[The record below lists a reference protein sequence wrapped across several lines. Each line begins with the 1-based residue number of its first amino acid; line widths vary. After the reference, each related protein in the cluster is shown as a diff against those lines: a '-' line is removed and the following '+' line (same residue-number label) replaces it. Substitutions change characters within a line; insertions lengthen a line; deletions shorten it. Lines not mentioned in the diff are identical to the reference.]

1 MKKRG
6 RRCLISLLL
15 GLCLLMPS
23 QMNALAA
30 DAQEDSSS
38 VQAVE
43 EAMPDQ
49 ENVTTKEKNQTDST
63 KQDNQSQINNQ
74 TQSESKSE
82 QGQKSQESGNASSDT
97 TQNDVA
103 VNENTENSDIAV
115 QADTYPATGKI
126 TAKIYLR
133 YSNAIPDNINQDF
146 GVAEF
151 GPSGNNTPYF
161 TVTVDLDQL
170 NKKPVKTQVVNADYE
185 MKYIYYS
192 IDSDATWNPGN
203 KTDNANRIK
212 NATNLW
218 EQAIFQAMSSTDQK
232 KFENVFGSNMFVGY
246 VLKREND
253 GWHIDGI
260 LKKDP
265 PVYVV
270 ELYDQNDQA
279 LFAISSND
287 QKLPGV
293 TYAEFK
299 TKVEEALGGTNY
311 QYLTEEKDRI
321 VLTYEAGGRTWKV
334 TITPKTDGKDVA
346 YRGIYHVDPA
356 NNKFSYRTVSK
367 NTYYLSR
374 MKIKT
379 EDVTPVN
386 LSISKMVKGS
396 AANPSE
402 HFTFVLTAS
411 RLAGKTL
418 NVTYTGTKD
427 CSETHAS
434 QITFDQT
441 GTARI
446 ILKNGES
453 VVIQDIASG
462 NINIKEE
469 SGNYWTSV
477 DVSGSDTNG
486 SDRKY
491 DQEKGI
497 NLKIGNTDVVA
508 AFTNQMDQQPL
519 TGISMMTVPYLLILG
534 LTVIAAG
541 LGYVRRKRNV

>member
-49 ENVTTKEKNQTDST
+49 ENATTIDENQIDNTM
-63 KQDNQSQINNQ
+63 QD
-74 TQSESKSE
+74 E
-82 QGQKSQESGNASSDT
+82 Q
-97 TQNDVA
+97 
-103 VNENTENSDIAV
+103 DIAV
-115 QADTYPATGKI
+115 QANTYPATGKI
-126 TAKIYLR
+126 TAKVYLR
-133 YSNAIPDNINQDF
+133 YSNAIPEKINQAF
-146 GVAEF
+146 TAGEF

-161 TVTVDLDQL
+161 TVTVNLDQL
-170 NKKPVKTQVVNADYE
+170 NKNPVKTYVKNYGQTW
-185 MKYIYYS
+185 YIYYS
-192 IDSDATWNPGN
+192 IDSDESWNPGD
-203 KTDNANRIK
+203 KADAANRVQ

-218 EQAIFQAMSSTDQK
+218 EQAILQAMSSTDQK

-279 LFAISSND
+279 LFAISSNE

-293 TYAEFK
+293 TYTDFK

-321 VLTYEAGGRTWKV
+321 VLNYDKDGRIWRV
-334 TITPKTDGKDVA
+334 TITPKIDGADKDYA
-346 YRGIYHVDPA
+346 GIYHVDPT
-356 NNKFSYRTVSK
+356 NNKFSYRTVSR

-374 MKIKT
+374 MKIKV

-386 LSISKMVKGS
+386 LTISKIIKGS
-396 AANPSE
+396 AANPAE
-402 HFTFVLTAS
+402 HFTFTLTAS
-411 RLAGKTL
+411 RLAGKTFDVIY
-418 NVTYTGTKD
+418 NGTQN
-427 CSETHAS
+427 CSEAHAS
-434 QITFDQT
+434 KITFDQS
-441 GTARI
+441 GNASVV
-446 ILKNGES
+446 LKNGES
-453 VVIQDIASG
+453 ATIQQITSG
-462 NINIKEE
+462 DVRIKEE
-469 SGNYWTSV
+469 SGDYWASV
-477 DVSGSDTNG
+477 TVNG
-486 SDRKY
+486 ADERY
-491 DQEKGI
+491 DQENGLLLNI
-497 NLKIGNTDVVA
+497 DNTNVTA
-508 AFTNQMDQQPL
+508 AFTNQMEQQPV
-519 TGISMMTVPYLLILG
+519 TGIAMMTFPYVMILC
-534 LTVIAAG
+534 IAVLA
-541 LGYVRRKRNV
+541 LGYGYARRKRNV

>member
-49 ENVTTKEKNQTDST
+49 ENVTTIDENQIDNTM
-63 KQDNQSQINNQ
+63 QD
-74 TQSESKSE
+74 E
-82 QGQKSQESGNASSDT
+82 Q
-97 TQNDVA
+97 
-103 VNENTENSDIAV
+103 DIAV
-115 QADTYPATGKI
+115 QANTYPATGKI

-146 GVAEF
+146 GAAEF
-151 GPSGNNTPYF
+151 GPSGNNIPYF

-170 NKKPVKTQVVNADYE
+170 NKKPVKTYVKDYDRTW
-185 MKYIYYS
+185 YIYYS
-192 IDSDATWNPGN
+192 IDSDKSWNPGD
-203 KTDNANRIK
+203 KTDANRVQ

-218 EQAIFQAMSSTDQK
+218 EQAILPAMSNADQK

-293 TYAEFK
+293 TYADFK
-299 TKVEEALGGTNY
+299 AKVEEALGGTNY
-311 QYLTEEKDRI
+311 QYLIEEKDRI
-321 VLTYEAGGRTWKV
+321 VLTYDKDGRTLRV
-334 TITPKTDGKDVA
+334 TITPKTDGTDKDYA
-346 YRGIYHVDPA
+346 GIYHVDPA
-356 NNKFSYRTVSK
+356 NNKFSYRTVSR

-374 MKIKT
+374 MKIQM
-379 EDVTPVN
+379 EDVTSAD
-386 LSISKMVKGS
+386 LMISKTVKGG
-396 AANPSE
+396 AANPTE
-402 HFTFVLTAS
+402 HFTFALTAS
-411 RLAGKTL
+411 ELAGKTF
-418 NVTYTGTKD
+418 NVIYTGTQD
-427 CSETHAS
+427 CSEAHAS
-434 QITFDQT
+434 KITFDQA
-441 GTARI
+441 GIARI

-453 VVIQDIASG
+453 AAIQQVTSG
-462 NINIKEE
+462 DVRIKEE
-469 SGNYWTSV
+469 SGDYWASV
-477 DVSGSDTNG
+477 TVNGADERYNQENGILLNIDNTNV
-486 SDRKY
+486 
-491 DQEKGI
+491 
-497 NLKIGNTDVVA
+497 TA
-508 AFTNQMDQQPL
+508 AFTNQMEQQPV
-519 TGISMMTVPYLLILG
+519 TGIFLTTFPYVLILC
-534 LTVIAAG
+534 IAVMA
-541 LGYVRRKRNV
+541 LGYGYARRKRNV

>member
-23 QMNALAA
+23 QMKVLAA

-49 ENVTTKEKNQTDST
+49 ENVTTKEKNQSDST
-63 KQDNQSQINNQ
+63 KQDTQSQINNQ
-74 TQSESKSE
+74 TQSESKRE
-82 QGQKSQESGNASSDT
+82 QQQKSQESGNASSEN
-97 TQNDVA
+97 TQSDMA

-115 QADTYPATGKI
+115 LTDSYPATGKI

-133 YSNAIPDNINQDF
+133 YSNAIPDNINQTF
-146 GVAEF
+146 VVGEF

-170 NKKPVKTQVVNADYE
+170 NKKPVKTYTTMNGRA
-185 MKYIYYS
+185 KYIYYS
-192 IDSDATWNPGN
+192 IDSDATWNPG
-203 KTDNANRIK
+203 TPSDAAGRVK

-218 EQAIFQAMSSTDQK
+218 EQAIFQAMSSADQK
-232 KFENVFGSNMFVGY
+232 QFENVFGSNMFVGY

-293 TYAEFK
+293 TYADFK

-311 QYLTEEKDRI
+311 QYVTEERDRI
-321 VLTYEAGGRTWKV
+321 VLTYEKDGRTWQA
-334 TITPKTDGKDVA
+334 TITPKTDGADKDYA
-346 YRGIYHVDPA
+346 GIYHVDPA

-367 NTYYLSR
+367 DTYYLSR
-374 MKIKT
+374 MKIQT
-379 EDVTPVN
+379 EDVTKAD
-386 LSISKMVKGS
+386 LSISKTVKGS
-396 AANPSE
+396 VANPSE

-411 RLAGKTL
+411 NLAGKTF
-418 NVTYTGTKD
+418 NVTYTGTKG

-434 QITFDQT
+434 QITFDRS
-441 GTARI
+441 GIARI

-453 VVIQDIASG
+453 VKIQNIPSGDIR
-462 NINIKEE
+462 IKEE
-469 SGNYWTSV
+469 SGNYWTYV
-477 DVSGSDTNG
+477 AVNG
-486 SDRKY
+486 ADQEY
-491 DQEKGI
+491 DQENGI
-497 NLKIGNTDVVA
+497 TLNIDNANVTA
-508 AFTNQMDQQPL
+508 EFTNQMEQQPV
-519 TGISMMTVPYLLILG
+519 TGIFLTTFPYVLILC
-534 LTVIAAG
+534 LVVTALVY
-541 LGYVRRKRNV
+541 GYVRRKRNV

>member
-30 DAQEDSSS
+30 DAQGDSSS

-49 ENVTTKEKNQTDST
+49 ENVITKEKSQSDST
-63 KQDNQSQINNQ
+63 KQDNQTQ
-74 TQSESKSE
+74 TDDRIQNSESESE
-82 QGQKSQESGNASSDT
+82 QQQKNPESGNASADSMT
-97 TQNDVA
+97 NDVA
-103 VNENTENSDIAV
+103 VNETTGNQDISV
-115 QADTYPATGKI
+115 LADHYPATGKI

-133 YSNAIPDNINQDF
+133 YSNTIPADINQDF

-170 NKKPVKTQVVNADYE
+170 NKKPVKTYTEVHEKTQ
-185 MKYIYYS
+185 YIYYS
-192 IDSDATWNPGN
+192 IDSDGDWNPGD
-203 KTDNANRIK
+203 KTEANRIK

-218 EQAIFQAMSSTDQK
+218 EQAILQAMDSTDQK

-270 ELYDQNDQA
+270 ELYNQNDQA

-293 TYAEFK
+293 PYAQFK
-299 TKVEEALGGTNY
+299 QKVEEVIGGSNY
-311 QYLTEEKDRI
+311 QYEAEQRDRI
-321 VLTYEAGGRTWKV
+321 VLIYEKDGRTWKA
-334 TITPKTDGKDVA
+334 TITPKTDGKDKDYA
-346 YRGIYHVDPA
+346 GIYHVDPV
-356 NNKFSYRTVSK
+356 NGKFSYRTVSR

-374 MKIKT
+374 MKIKV
-379 EDVTPVN
+379 EDMTPVD
-386 LSISKMVKGS
+386 LIISKTVKGS

-402 HFTFVLTAS
+402 HFTFTLTAS
-411 RLAGKTL
+411 KLAGKTFHVL
-418 NVTYTGTKD
+418 YTGNQGCK
-427 CSETHAS
+427 ETHAS
-434 QITFDQT
+434 QITFDQS
-441 GTARI
+441 GVARI

-453 VVIQDIASG
+453 AKIQNITAGDIS
-462 NINIKEE
+462 IKEE
-469 SGNYWTSV
+469 SGDYWTSV
-477 DVSGSDTNG
+477 TVNG
-486 SDRKY
+486 ADKKY

-497 NLKIGNTDVVA
+497 VLNIGNTNVTA
-508 AFTNQMDQQPL
+508 AFTNQMEQQPV
-519 TGISMMTVPYLLILG
+519 TGISMMTFPYLLILG
-534 LTVIAAG
+534 LTAIAFG
-541 LGYVRRKRNV
+541 FGYVRRKRNV

>member
-49 ENVTTKEKNQTDST
+49 ENVTTIDENQIDNTM
-63 KQDNQSQINNQ
+63 QD
-74 TQSESKSE
+74 E
-82 QGQKSQESGNASSDT
+82 Q
-97 TQNDVA
+97 
-103 VNENTENSDIAV
+103 DIAV
-115 QADTYPATGKI
+115 QANTYPATGKI

-146 GVAEF
+146 GAAEF
-151 GPSGNNTPYF
+151 GPSGNNIPYF

-170 NKKPVKTQVVNADYE
+170 NKKPVKTYVKNYDRTR
-185 MKYIYYS
+185 YIYYS
-192 IDSDATWNPGN
+192 IDSDATWNAGSPSDAAG
-203 KTDNANRIK
+203 RVQ

-270 ELYDQNDQA
+270 ELYDQNNQA
-279 LFAISSND
+279 LFAVSSNE

-293 TYAEFK
+293 TYADFK
-299 TKVEEALGGTNY
+299 IKVEEALGGTNY
-311 QYLTEEKDRI
+311 QYLIEEKDRI
-321 VLTYEAGGRTWKV
+321 VLTYDKDGRTLRV
-334 TITPKTDGKDVA
+334 TITPKTDGTDKDYA
-346 YRGIYHVDPA
+346 GIYHVDPA
-356 NNKFSYRTVSK
+356 NNKFSYRTVSR

-374 MKIKT
+374 MKIQV

-386 LSISKMVKGS
+386 LTISKTVKGS
-396 AANPSE
+396 AANPSD
-402 HFTFVLTAS
+402 HFAFVLTAS
-411 RLAGKTL
+411 RWAGKTFD
-418 NVTYTGTKD
+418 VIYTGTQN
-427 CSETHAS
+427 CSQTHAS
-434 QITFDQT
+434 QIIFDQS
-441 GTARI
+441 GIASVV
-446 ILKNGES
+446 LKNGES
-453 VVIQDIASG
+453 ATIQQITSG
-462 NINIKEE
+462 DVRIKEE
-469 SGNYWTSV
+469 SGDYWASV
-477 DVSGSDTNG
+477 TVNGADVDGSDN
-486 SDRKY
+486 KY
-491 DQEKGI
+491 NQEKGM
-497 NLKIGNTDVVA
+497 NLCIGNTDVTA
-508 AFTNQMDQQPL
+508 AFTNQMSQQPV
-519 TGISMMTVPYLLILG
+519 TGIAMMTFPYVLILC
-534 LTVIAAG
+534 IAVMA
-541 LGYVRRKRNV
+541 LGYGYARRKRNV

>member
-49 ENVTTKEKNQTDST
+49 ENVTTIDENQIDNTM
-63 KQDNQSQINNQ
+63 QD
-74 TQSESKSE
+74 E
-82 QGQKSQESGNASSDT
+82 Q
-97 TQNDVA
+97 
-103 VNENTENSDIAV
+103 DIAV
-115 QADTYPATGKI
+115 QANTYPATGKI

-146 GVAEF
+146 GAAEF
-151 GPSGNNTPYF
+151 GPSGNNIPYF

-170 NKKPVKTQVVNADYE
+170 NKKPVKTYVKAYDWTW
-185 MKYIYYS
+185 YIYYS
-192 IDSDATWNPGN
+192 IDSDESWNPGD
-203 KTDNANRIK
+203 KTDANRVQ

-270 ELYDQNDQA
+270 ELYDQNNQA
-279 LFAISSND
+279 LFAISSNE

-293 TYAEFK
+293 TYADFK
-299 TKVEEALGGTNY
+299 AKVEEALGGTNY

-321 VLTYEAGGRTWKV
+321 VLNYDKDGRIWRV
-334 TITPKTDGKDVA
+334 TITPKIDGADKDYA
-346 YRGIYHVDPA
+346 GIYHVDPT
-356 NNKFSYRTVSK
+356 NNKFSYRTVSR

-374 MKIKT
+374 MKIKV

-386 LSISKMVKGS
+386 LTISKTVKGS
-396 AANPSE
+396 AANPAE
-402 HFTFVLTAS
+402 HFTFTLTAS
-411 RLAGKTL
+411 RLAGKTFDVIY
-418 NVTYTGTKD
+418 NGTQN
-427 CSETHAS
+427 CSQTHAS
-434 QITFDQT
+434 QIIFDQS
-441 GTARI
+441 GNASVV
-446 ILKNGES
+446 LKNGES
-453 VVIQDIASG
+453 AKIQNVTAGDIR
-462 NINIKEE
+462 IKEE
-469 SGNYWTSV
+469 SGDYWATV
-477 DVSGSDTNG
+477 TVNGADADGSDN
-486 SDRKY
+486 KY
-491 DQEKGI
+491 NQEKGM
-497 NLKIGNTDVVA
+497 NLCIGNTDVTA
-508 AFTNQMDQQPL
+508 AFTNQMEQQPV
-519 TGISMMTVPYLLILG
+519 TGIFLTTFPYVLILC
-534 LTVIAAG
+534 IAVMA
-541 LGYVRRKRNV
+541 LGYGYARRKRNV

>member
-49 ENVTTKEKNQTDST
+49 ENVITKEKNQSDNT

-82 QGQKSQESGNASSDT
+82 QQQKSQESENAIAESE
-97 TQNDVA
+97 QNDVA
-103 VNENTENSDIAV
+103 VNENTENPDIAV
-115 QADTYPATGKI
+115 QANTYPATGKI

-133 YSNAIPDNINQDF
+133 YSNAIPGNINRDF

-170 NKKPVKTQVVNADYE
+170 NKKPVKTQVVNADYG

-192 IDSDATWNPGN
+192 IDSDEAWNPGD
-203 KTDNANRIK
+203 KTDANRIK

-287 QKLPGV
+287 KKLPGV
-293 TYAEFK
+293 PYTQFK
-299 TKVEEALGGTNY
+299 QKVEETLGGSNY
-311 QYLTEEKDRI
+311 QYVTEQRDQI
-321 VLTYEAGGRTWKV
+321 VLTYEKNGRTWKV
-334 TITPKTDGKDVA
+334 TITPKTDGKDEPYA
-346 YRGIYHVDPA
+346 NSYHVDPI
-356 NNKFSYRTVSK
+356 NGKFSYRTVSRD
-367 NTYYLSR
+367 TYYLSR
-374 MKIKT
+374 MKLKM
-379 EDVTPVN
+379 EDVTQAD
-386 LSISKMVKGS
+386 LIISKTVKGS

-402 HFTFVLTAS
+402 HFTFILTAS
-411 RLAGKTL
+411 RLAGKTW
-418 NVTYTGTKD
+418 NVTYTGTQE
-427 CSETHAS
+427 CSESHAS
-434 QITFDQT
+434 QIVFDDA
-441 GTARI
+441 GIAYI
-446 ILKNGES
+446 VLKNGES
-453 VVIQDIASG
+453 ARIENLTAGDIRV
-462 NINIKEE
+462 KEE
-469 SGNYWTSV
+469 SGDYWTSV
-477 DVSGSDTNG
+477 NVSGSNTNG
-486 SDRKY
+486 SDEKY

-497 NLKIGNTDVVA
+497 NLNIGNTDVTA
-508 AFTNQMDQQPL
+508 AFTNQMEQQPL
-519 TGISMMTVPYLLILG
+519 TGISMMTLPYLLILG
-534 LTVIAAG
+534 LAAIV
-541 LGYVRRKRNV
+541 LGYGCIKRKRNV

>member
-23 QMNALAA
+23 QMKVLAA

-49 ENVTTKEKNQTDST
+49 ENATTIDENQIDNTM
-63 KQDNQSQINNQ
+63 QDDQ
-74 TQSESKSE
+74 
-82 QGQKSQESGNASSDT
+82 
-97 TQNDVA
+97 
-103 VNENTENSDIAV
+103 DIAV
-115 QADTYPATGKI
+115 LADNYPATGKI
-126 TAKIYLR
+126 TAKVYLR
-133 YSNAIPDNINQDF
+133 YSNAIPEKINQAF
-146 GVAEF
+146 TAGEF

-161 TVTVDLDQL
+161 TVTVNLDQL
-170 NKKPVKTQVVNADYE
+170 NKKPVKTYVKNYGRTW
-185 MKYIYYS
+185 YIYYS
-192 IDSDATWNPGN
+192 IDSDESWNPGD
-203 KTDNANRIK
+203 KADAANRVQ

-218 EQAIFQAMSSTDQK
+218 EQAILQAMSSTDQK

-279 LFAISSND
+279 LFAISSNE

-293 TYAEFK
+293 TYTDFK

-321 VLTYEAGGRTWKV
+321 VLNYDKDGRIWRV
-334 TITPKTDGKDVA
+334 TITLKTDGADKDYA
-346 YRGIYHVDPA
+346 GIYHVDPT
-356 NNKFSYRTVSK
+356 NNKFSYRTVSR

-374 MKIKT
+374 MKIKV

-386 LSISKMVKGS
+386 LTISKIIKGS
-396 AANPSE
+396 AANPAE
-402 HFTFVLTAS
+402 HFTFTLTAS
-411 RLAGKTL
+411 RLAGKTFDVIY
-418 NVTYTGTKD
+418 NGTQN
-427 CSETHAS
+427 CSQTHAS
-434 QITFDQT
+434 QIIFDQS
-441 GTARI
+441 GNASVV
-446 ILKNGES
+446 LKNGES
-453 VVIQDIASG
+453 ATIQQITSG
-462 NINIKEE
+462 DVRIKEE
-469 SGNYWTSV
+469 SGDYWASV
-477 DVSGSDTNG
+477 TVNG
-486 SDRKY
+486 ADERY
-491 DQEKGI
+491 DQENGI
-497 NLKIGNTDVVA
+497 LLNIDNTNVTA
-508 AFTNQMDQQPL
+508 AFTNQMEQQPV
-519 TGISMMTVPYLLILG
+519 TGIAMMTFPYVLILC
-534 LTVIAAG
+534 IAVLA
-541 LGYVRRKRNV
+541 LGHGYARRKRNV

>member
-6 RRCLISLLL
+6 RKCLISLLL

-23 QMNALAA
+23 QMKVLAA

-49 ENVTTKEKNQTDST
+49 ENATTIDENQIDNTM
-63 KQDNQSQINNQ
+63 QDDQ
-74 TQSESKSE
+74 
-82 QGQKSQESGNASSDT
+82 
-97 TQNDVA
+97 
-103 VNENTENSDIAV
+103 DISV
-115 QADTYPATGKI
+115 LADNYPATGKI

-133 YSNAIPDNINQDF
+133 YSNAIPKDINQDF
-146 GVAEF
+146 GMDEF

-161 TVTVDLDQL
+161 TVTVDLDKINRQ
-170 NKKPVKTQVVNADYE
+170 PVKAKVVMSDYG
-185 MKYIYYS
+185 KYIYYS
-192 IDSDATWNPGN
+192 IDSDKSWNPG
-203 KTDNANRIK
+203 DNAD
-212 NATNLW
+212 AANLW
-218 EQAIFQAMSSTDQK
+218 EQAILQAMSSTDQK

-279 LFAISSND
+279 LFAISSNE

-293 TYAEFK
+293 TYADFK

-321 VLTYEAGGRTWKV
+321 VLNYDKDGRIWRV
-334 TITPKTDGKDVA
+334 TITPKTDGADKDYA
-346 YRGIYHVDPA
+346 GIYHVDPT
-356 NNKFSYRTVSK
+356 NNKFSYRTVSR

-374 MKIKT
+374 MKIKV

-386 LSISKMVKGS
+386 LTISKTVKGN

-402 HFTFVLTAS
+402 HFAFVLTAS
-411 RLAGKTL
+411 KLAGKTFD
-418 NVTYTGTKD
+418 VIYTGTQD
-427 CSETHAS
+427 CSEAHAS
-434 QITFDQT
+434 KITFDQS
-441 GTARI
+441 GNASVV
-446 ILKNGES
+446 LKNGES
-453 VVIQDIASG
+453 ATIQQITSG
-462 NINIKEE
+462 DVRIKEE
-469 SGNYWTSV
+469 SGDYWASV
-477 DVSGSDTNG
+477 TVNG
-486 SDRKY
+486 ADERY
-491 DQEKGI
+491 DQENGVLLNI
-497 NLKIGNTDVVA
+497 DNTNVTA
-508 AFTNQMDQQPL
+508 AFTNQMEQQPV
-519 TGISMMTVPYLLILG
+519 TGIAMMTFPYVLILC
-534 LTVIAAG
+534 IAVLA
-541 LGYVRRKRNV
+541 LGYGYARRKRNV

>member
-23 QMNALAA
+23 QMKVLAA

-49 ENVTTKEKNQTDST
+49 ENATTIDENQIDNTM
-63 KQDNQSQINNQ
+63 QDDQ
-74 TQSESKSE
+74 
-82 QGQKSQESGNASSDT
+82 
-97 TQNDVA
+97 
-103 VNENTENSDIAV
+103 DIAV
-115 QADTYPATGKI
+115 LADNYPAIGKI
-126 TAKIYLR
+126 TAKVYLR
-133 YSNAIPDNINQDF
+133 YSNAIPEKINQAF
-146 GVAEF
+146 TAGEF

-161 TVTVDLDQL
+161 TVTVNLDQL
-170 NKKPVKTQVVNADYE
+170 NKKPVKTYVKNYGRTW
-185 MKYIYYS
+185 YIYYS
-192 IDSDATWNPGN
+192 IDSDESWNPGD
-203 KTDNANRIK
+203 KADAANRVQ

-218 EQAIFQAMSSTDQK
+218 EQAILQAMSSTDQK

-279 LFAISSND
+279 LFAISSNE

-293 TYAEFK
+293 TYTDFK

-321 VLTYEAGGRTWKV
+321 VLNYDKDGRIWRV
-334 TITPKTDGKDVA
+334 TITPKIDGADKDYA
-346 YRGIYHVDPA
+346 GIYHVDTT
-356 NNKFSYRTVSK
+356 NNKFSYRTVSR

-374 MKIKT
+374 MKIKV

-386 LSISKMVKGS
+386 LTISKIIKGS
-396 AANPSE
+396 AANPAE
-402 HFTFVLTAS
+402 HFTFTLTAS
-411 RLAGKTL
+411 RLAGKTFDVIY
-418 NVTYTGTKD
+418 NGTQN
-427 CSETHAS
+427 CSQTHAS
-434 QITFDQT
+434 QIIFDQS
-441 GTARI
+441 GNASVV
-446 ILKNGES
+446 LKNGES
-453 VVIQDIASG
+453 ATIQQITSG
-462 NINIKEE
+462 DVRIKEE
-469 SGNYWTSV
+469 SGDYWASV
-477 DVSGSDTNG
+477 TVNGADERYEQENGILLNIDNTNV
-486 SDRKY
+486 
-491 DQEKGI
+491 
-497 NLKIGNTDVVA
+497 TA
-508 AFTNQMDQQPL
+508 AFTNQMEQQPV
-519 TGISMMTVPYLLILG
+519 TGIAMMTFHMC
-534 LTVIAAG
+534 
-541 LGYVRRKRNV
+541 

>member
-23 QMNALAA
+23 QMKVLAA

-49 ENVTTKEKNQTDST
+49 KNVTTIDENQIDNTM
-63 KQDNQSQINNQ
+63 QDDQ
-74 TQSESKSE
+74 
-82 QGQKSQESGNASSDT
+82 
-97 TQNDVA
+97 
-103 VNENTENSDIAV
+103 DIAV
-115 QADTYPATGKI
+115 QANTYPATGKI
-126 TAKIYLR
+126 TAKVYLR
-133 YSNAIPDNINQDF
+133 YSNAIPEKINQAF
-146 GVAEF
+146 TAGEF

-170 NKKPVKTQVVNADYE
+170 NKKPVKTYVKAYDRTW
-185 MKYIYYS
+185 YIYYS
-192 IDSDATWNPGN
+192 IDSDESWNPGD
-203 KTDNANRIK
+203 KTDANRVQ

-218 EQAIFQAMSSTDQK
+218 EQAIFHAMSSTDQK

-270 ELYDQNDQA
+270 ELYDQNNQA
-279 LFAISSND
+279 LFAISSNE

-293 TYAEFK
+293 TYADFK

-311 QYLTEEKDRI
+311 QYLLEEKDRI
-321 VLTYEAGGRTWKV
+321 VLTYDKDGRTLRV
-334 TITPKTDGKDVA
+334 TITPKTDGTDKDYA
-346 YRGIYHVDPA
+346 GIYHVDPT
-356 NNKFSYRTVSK
+356 NNKFSYRTVSR

-374 MKIKT
+374 MKIQV

-386 LSISKMVKGS
+386 LTISKTVKGS

-402 HFTFVLTAS
+402 HFAFVLTAS
-411 RLAGKTL
+411 RLAGKTFD
-418 NVTYTGTKD
+418 VIYTGTQD
-427 CSETHAS
+427 CSEAHAS
-434 QITFDQT
+434 KITFDQS
-441 GTARI
+441 GIASVV
-446 ILKNGES
+446 LKNGES
-453 VVIQDIASG
+453 ATIQQITSG
-462 NINIKEE
+462 DVRIKEE
-469 SGNYWTSV
+469 SGDYWASV
-477 DVSGSDTNG
+477 TVNGADVDGSDN
-486 SDRKY
+486 KY
-491 DQEKGI
+491 NQEKGM
-497 NLKIGNTDVVA
+497 NLCIGNTDVTA
-508 AFTNQMDQQPL
+508 AFTNQMSQQPV
-519 TGISMMTVPYLLILG
+519 TGIAMMTFPYVLILC
-534 LTVIAAG
+534 IAVMA
-541 LGYVRRKRNV
+541 LGYGYARRKRNV

>member
-23 QMNALAA
+23 QMNVLAA

-43 EAMPDQ
+43 EAVPDQ
-49 ENVTTKEKNQTDST
+49 ENATTIDENQIDNTM
-63 KQDNQSQINNQ
+63 QDDQ
-74 TQSESKSE
+74 
-82 QGQKSQESGNASSDT
+82 
-97 TQNDVA
+97 
-103 VNENTENSDIAV
+103 DIAV
-115 QADTYPATGKI
+115 LADNYPATGKI

-133 YSNAIPDNINQDF
+133 YSNAIPQDINQDF
-146 GVAEF
+146 GMDEF

-170 NKKPVKTQVVNADYE
+170 NKKPVKTYVKNYGQTW
-185 MKYIYYS
+185 YIYYS
-192 IDSDATWNPGN
+192 IDSDESWNPGD
-203 KTDNANRIK
+203 KADANRVQ

-270 ELYDQNDQA
+270 ELYDQNNQA
-279 LFAISSND
+279 LFAISSNE

-293 TYAEFK
+293 TYADFK

-321 VLTYEAGGRTWKV
+321 VLNYDKDGRIWRV
-334 TITPKTDGKDVA
+334 TITPKIDGADKDYA
-346 YRGIYHVDPA
+346 GIYHVDPT
-356 NNKFSYRTVSK
+356 NNKFSYRTVSR

-374 MKIKT
+374 MKMKV

-386 LSISKMVKGS
+386 LTISKTVK
-396 AANPSE
+396 
-402 HFTFVLTAS
+402 
-411 RLAGKTL
+411 
-418 NVTYTGTKD
+418 
-427 CSETHAS
+427 
-434 QITFDQT
+434 
-441 GTARI
+441 
-446 ILKNGES
+446 
-453 VVIQDIASG
+453 
-462 NINIKEE
+462 
-469 SGNYWTSV
+469 
-477 DVSGSDTNG
+477 VS
-486 SDRKY
+486 
-491 DQEKGI
+491 
-497 NLKIGNTDVVA
+497 
-508 AFTNQMDQQPL
+508 FPPL
-519 TGISMMTVPYLLILG
+519 
-534 LTVIAAG
+534 
-541 LGYVRRKRNV
+541 

>member
-49 ENVTTKEKNQTDST
+49 ENVTTIDENQIDNTM
-63 KQDNQSQINNQ
+63 QD
-74 TQSESKSE
+74 E
-82 QGQKSQESGNASSDT
+82 Q
-97 TQNDVA
+97 
-103 VNENTENSDIAV
+103 DIAV
-115 QADTYPATGKI
+115 QANTYPATGKI

-146 GVAEF
+146 GAAEF
-151 GPSGNNTPYF
+151 GPSGNNIPYF

-170 NKKPVKTQVVNADYE
+170 NKKPVKTYVKDYDRTW
-185 MKYIYYS
+185 YIYYS
-192 IDSDATWNPGN
+192 IDSDKSWNPGD
-203 KTDNANRIK
+203 KTDANRVQ

-218 EQAIFQAMSSTDQK
+218 EQAILPAMSNADQK

-279 LFAISSND
+279 LFAVSSNE

-293 TYAEFK
+293 TYADFK
-299 TKVEEALGGTNY
+299 IKVEEALGGTNY

-321 VLTYEAGGRTWKV
+321 VLTYDKDGRTLRV
-334 TITPKTDGKDVA
+334 TITPKTDGTDKDYA
-346 YRGIYHVDPA
+346 GIYHVDPA
-356 NNKFSYRTVSK
+356 NNKFSYRTVSR

-374 MKIKT
+374 MKIQM
-379 EDVTPVN
+379 EDVTSAD
-386 LSISKMVKGS
+386 LMISKTVKGG
-396 AANPSE
+396 AANPTE
-402 HFTFVLTAS
+402 HFTFALTAS
-411 RLAGKTL
+411 ELAGKTF
-418 NVTYTGTKD
+418 NVIYTGTQD
-427 CSETHAS
+427 CSEAHAS
-434 QITFDQT
+434 KITFDQS
-441 GTARI
+441 GIARI

-453 VVIQDIASG
+453 AVIQQVTSGDIR
-462 NINIKEE
+462 IKEE
-469 SGNYWTSV
+469 SGDYWASV
-477 DVSGSDTNG
+477 NVNG
-486 SDRKY
+486 ADKKY
-491 DQEKGI
+491 DQENGI
-497 NLKIGNTDVVA
+497 TLNIDNVNVTA
-508 AFTNQMDQQPL
+508 AFTNQMEKQPV
-519 TGISMMTVPYLLILG
+519 TGITMTTFPYLLILCI
-534 LTVIAAG
+534 TMMA
-541 LGYVRRKRNV
+541 LGYGYARRKRNV

>member
-23 QMNALAA
+23 QMKVLAA

-49 ENVTTKEKNQTDST
+49 ENATTIDENQIDNTM
-63 KQDNQSQINNQ
+63 QDDQ
-74 TQSESKSE
+74 
-82 QGQKSQESGNASSDT
+82 
-97 TQNDVA
+97 
-103 VNENTENSDIAV
+103 DIAV
-115 QADTYPATGKI
+115 LADNYPATGKI
-126 TAKIYLR
+126 TAKVYLR
-133 YSNAIPDNINQDF
+133 YSNAIPEKINQAF
-146 GVAEF
+146 TAGEF

-170 NKKPVKTQVVNADYE
+170 NKKPVKTYVKDYGRTW
-185 MKYIYYS
+185 YIYYS
-192 IDSDATWNPGN
+192 IDSDESWNPGD
-203 KTDNANRIK
+203 KADAANRVQ

-246 VLKREND
+246 VLKQEND

-260 LKKDP
+260 LKEDP

-279 LFAISSND
+279 LFAISSNE

-293 TYAEFK
+293 TYPDFK

-321 VLTYEAGGRTWKV
+321 VLNYDKDGRIWRV
-334 TITPKTDGKDVA
+334 TITPKTDGADKDYA
-346 YRGIYHVDPA
+346 DIYHVDPT
-356 NNKFSYRTVSK
+356 NNKFSYRTVSR

-374 MKIKT
+374 MKIKV

-386 LSISKMVKGS
+386 LTISKTVKGS
-396 AANPSE
+396 AANPAE
-402 HFTFVLTAS
+402 HFTFTLTAS
-411 RLAGKTL
+411 KLAGKTFDVIY
-418 NVTYTGTKD
+418 NGTQN
-427 CSETHAS
+427 CSQTHAS
-434 QITFDQT
+434 QIIFDQS
-441 GTARI
+441 GNASVV
-446 ILKNGES
+446 LKNGES
-453 VVIQDIASG
+453 ATIQQITSGDIR
-462 NINIKEE
+462 IKEE
-469 SGNYWTSV
+469 SGDYWASV
-477 DVSGSDTNG
+477 TVNGADERYNQENGILLNIDNTNV
-486 SDRKY
+486 
-491 DQEKGI
+491 
-497 NLKIGNTDVVA
+497 TA
-508 AFTNQMDQQPL
+508 AFTNQMEQQPV
-519 TGISMMTVPYLLILG
+519 TGIVMMTFPYVLILC
-534 LTVIAAG
+534 IAVLA
-541 LGYVRRKRNV
+541 LGYGYARRKRNV

>member
-49 ENVTTKEKNQTDST
+49 ENATTID
-63 KQDNQSQINNQ
+63 DNQI
-74 TQSESKSE
+74 
-82 QGQKSQESGNASSDT
+82 D
-97 TQNDVA
+97 
-103 VNENTENSDIAV
+103 NTMQDDQDIAV
-115 QADTYPATGKI
+115 LADNYPATGKI

-133 YSNAIPDNINQDF
+133 YSNAIPQDINQDF
-146 GVAEF
+146 GMDEF

-170 NKKPVKTQVVNADYE
+170 NKKPVKTYVKNYGQTW
-185 MKYIYYS
+185 YIYYS
-192 IDSDATWNPGN
+192 IDSDESWNPGD
-203 KTDNANRIK
+203 KADANRVQ

-218 EQAIFQAMSSTDQK
+218 ERAILQAMSSTDQK

-270 ELYDQNDQA
+270 ELYDQNDKA
-279 LFAISSND
+279 LFAISSNE

-293 TYAEFK
+293 TYADFK
-299 TKVEEALGGTNY
+299 AKVEEALGGTNY
-311 QYLTEEKDRI
+311 QYVTEEKDRI
-321 VLTYEAGGRTWKV
+321 VLTYEKDGRTWQT
-334 TITPKTDGKDVA
+334 TITPKTDGADKDYA
-346 YRGIYHVDPA
+346 GIYHVDPA

-367 NTYYLSR
+367 DTYYLSR
-374 MKIKT
+374 MKIQT
-379 EDVTPVN
+379 EDVTKAD
-386 LSISKMVKGS
+386 LIISKAVKGG

-411 RLAGKTL
+411 KLVGKTF
-418 NVTYTGTKD
+418 NVTYTGVQN

-434 QITFDQT
+434 KIIFDQS
-441 GTARI
+441 GNASVV
-446 ILKNGES
+446 LKNGES
-453 VVIQDIASG
+453 ATIQQVTSGDIR
-462 NINIKEE
+462 IREE
-469 SGNYWTSV
+469 SGDYWASV
-477 DVSGSDTNG
+477 AVNG
-486 SDRKY
+486 ADERY
-491 DQEKGI
+491 DQEDGI
-497 NLKIGNTDVVA
+497 LLNIDNTNVTA
-508 AFTNQMDQQPL
+508 AFTNQMEQQPV
-519 TGISMMTVPYLLILG
+519 TGITMMTFPYVLILC
-534 LTVIAAG
+534 IAVLA
-541 LGYVRRKRNV
+541 LGYGYARRKRNI

>member
-23 QMNALAA
+23 QMNVLAA

-43 EAMPDQ
+43 EAVPDR
-49 ENVTTKEKNQTDST
+49 ENATTIDENQTDNQIDNT
-63 KQDNQSQINNQ
+63 MQDDQ
-74 TQSESKSE
+74 
-82 QGQKSQESGNASSDT
+82 
-97 TQNDVA
+97 
-103 VNENTENSDIAV
+103 DIAV
-115 QADTYPATGKI
+115 LADNYPATGKI

-133 YSNAIPDNINQDF
+133 YSNVIPQDINQDF
-146 GVAEF
+146 GMDEF

-170 NKKPVKTQVVNADYE
+170 NKKPVKTYVKNYGQTW
-185 MKYIYYS
+185 YIYYS
-192 IDSDATWNPGN
+192 IDSDESWNPGD
-203 KTDNANRIK
+203 KADAANRVQ
-212 NATNLW
+212 NTMNLW
-218 EQAIFQAMSSTDQK
+218 EQAILQAMSSTDQK

-270 ELYDQNDQA
+270 ELYAQNDQA
-279 LFAISSND
+279 LFAISSNE

-293 TYAEFK
+293 TYTDFK
-299 TKVEEALGGTNY
+299 AKVEEALGGTNY

-321 VLTYEAGGRTWKV
+321 VLNYDKDGRIWRV
-334 TITPKTDGKDVA
+334 TITPKIDGADKDYA
-346 YRGIYHVDPA
+346 GIYHMDPA
-356 NNKFSYRTVSK
+356 NNKFSYRTVSR

-374 MKIKT
+374 MKIKV

-386 LSISKMVKGS
+386 LTISKTVKGS

-402 HFTFVLTAS
+402 HFAFVLTAS
-411 RLAGKTL
+411 RLAGKTFD
-418 NVTYTGTKD
+418 VIYTGTQD
-427 CSETHAS
+427 CSEAHAS
-434 QITFDQT
+434 KITFDQS
-441 GTARI
+441 GIARI

-453 VVIQDIASG
+453 AAIQQVTSGDIR
-462 NINIKEE
+462 IKEE
-469 SGNYWTSV
+469 SGDYWASV
-477 DVSGSDTNG
+477 AVNG
-486 SDRKY
+486 ADERY
-491 DQEKGI
+491 DQEDGLLLNI
-497 NLKIGNTDVVA
+497 DNTNVTA
-508 AFTNQMDQQPL
+508 AFTNQMEQQPV
-519 TGISMMTVPYLLILG
+519 TGITMMTFPYVLILC
-534 LTVIAAG
+534 IAVLA
-541 LGYVRRKRNV
+541 LGYEYARRKRNV